1 MKTFL
6 IIAASI
12 VLVLVVVFLLFKSL
26 LKKIDFDPDEEFLGN

>member
-12 VLVLVVVFLLFKSL
+12 VAVLVVAFLLFKRL